1 MRVTFVTSGLEHLG
15 IAALAAYVRAHGH
28 EPTLVYEPKPFSSNS
43 GPDSALLARLFEPS
57 PEQTAERILATRPD
71 VVAFSSYTITHRWSV
86 DVARA
91 LKRERPVPIVFGGPH
106 VSGAPAHSMKETAI
120 DAVVEGE
127 GEGAL
132 LDLLECAEKD
142 RFGRT
147 DVPNTWFRDA
157 LGPRKNPVRP
167 LIDDLD
173 SLPWA
178 DKSIF
183 YAHVPAF
190 EREFY
195 VISRRGCPYRC
206 SFCEY
211 SIFPR
216 QYPGQKPVRRRSVE
230 HLIGELAQWKR
241 RGVMRKVF
249 FWDAI
254 FTLDVRWME
263 AFADAYRAEIGLPFE
278 CYTHPQA
285 MSREMAEQLAHAGC
299 GMVRVGVQ
307 TVNSDTLASMDRR
320 GDKDRVAQT
329 LESLRDLGIPYA
341 LDHIIGLPG
350 EGADD
355 QIDALRFYNAV
366 RPSRIH
372 VHWMTYL
379 PGTTALERAKE
390 EGILSEA
397 QVDRILAGIAEEGF
411 EAPRLVASP
420 EHAAALDE
428 IRRLAVLFDLLPIAS
443 EKTIDWLLDS
453 GLYRHLPRGLAIR
466 QAVALVQALVG
477 DAATRERM
485 RTILTTTR
493 AGSRVPSVRTFLS
506 PRRTE
511 PRDTASAP

>member
-15 IAALAAYVRAHGH
+15 IAALSAYVRAHGH
-28 EPTLVYEPKPFSSNS
+28 ETTLVYEPKPFSSNS
-43 GPDSALLARLFEPS
+43 GPDNALLSRLLEPS
-57 PEQTAERILATRPD
+57 PEETAERVLATKPD

-86 DVARA
+86 EVARA
-91 LKRERPVPIVFGGPH
+91 IKRERPVPIVFGGPH
-106 VSGAPAHSMKETAI
+106 VSGAPAHSIREPAI
-120 DAVVEGE
+120 DVVVEGE

-142 RFGRT
+142 RFGRN
-147 DVPNTWFRDA
+147 DVPNTWVRGP

-167 LIDDLD
+167 LIQDLD
-173 SLPWA
+173 ALPWA

-183 YAHVPAF
+183 YEHVPAF

-216 QYPGQKPVRRRSVE
+216 QYPGEKPVRRRSVE
-230 HLIGELAQWKR
+230 HLIGELAHWKR

-263 AFADAYRAEIGLPFE
+263 QFADAYAERIGLPFE

-285 MSREMAEQLAHAGC
+285 MTREMAEHLARAGC
-299 GMVRVGVQ
+299 AMVRVGVQ
-307 TVNSDTLASMDRR
+307 TVNSDTLASVDRR
-320 GDKDRVAQT
+320 GTKERVEQT
-329 LESLRDLGIPYA
+329 LEYLREFRIPYA

-350 EGADD
+350 EGPED
-355 QIDALRFYNAV
+355 QREAIRFYNHV

-390 EGILSEA
+390 DGILSED
-397 QVDRILAGIAEEGF
+397 QVERILTGAASEGF
-411 EAPRLVASP
+411 EAPRLVAAP

-428 IRRLAVLFDLLPIAS
+428 IRRLAVLFDLIPVAPKRVV
-443 EKTIDWLLDS
+443 EWLLRS
-453 GLYRHLPRGLAIR
+453 GWYRYLPRGLAIR
-466 QAVALVQALVG
+466 QFVALLQAVVG
-477 DAATRERM
+477 DVATRERI

-493 AGSRVPSVRTFLS
+493 AGSRVPSLRGVF
-506 PRRTE
+506 
-511 PRDTASAP
+511 ASRMAAASS